1 MGIEDCAGVNPGA
14 GWMDSAE
21 LDVEFSLLGAN
32 TLSQIRDG
40 FRTQQR
46 FVDDLLLPRRDLTW
60 P

>member
-1 MGIEDCAGVNPGA
+1 
-14 GWMDSAE
+14 MDSAE

-46 FVDDLLLPRRDLTW
+46 FVADLLLRRRDLTW